1 MASNPREEKLLANQP
16 GPIDRRTFDA
26 QQLMDTHPPIWRD
39 RNKQVVFAIACPPGS
54 VHRGRLEYT
63 RWPAM
68 PPPDTLSV
76 ARIADLVESR
86 EDVYDYA
93 PLPGATD
100 AVEWHV
106 NFADPHLFVAYGS
119 SLLAQDEMQVAE
131 HPSLGA
137 LSEALRAGPA
147 RSLTVEN
154 GRPTPILVAGVE
166 RRCRLA
172 TDRNAAERRPGGL
185 YGNAFARAHPDVV
198 RGATT
203 RIDPPTVTN
212 LIAMAAPAGGYGPY
226 SVTEIAH
233 ILGTAYSAFRAAGLE
248 GIRHRGAGCHTVV
261 HTGFWGCG
269 AFGGN
274 RELMAML
281 QALAGRMAGVRRLV
295 FHTFDAPG
303 TAALSAALAGVERD
317 LGNSSAMTTKDLIK
331 EVAGMGYEWGESDG
345 N

>member
-1 MASNPREEKLLANQP
+1 MTTAP
-16 GPIDRRTFDA
+16 GPLDRRAFDT
-26 QQLMDTHPPIWRD
+26 QQLMDTHPPVWD
-39 RNKQVVFAIACPPGS
+39 DPNKQVVFAIACPPGS
-54 VHRGRLEYT
+54 VHQGRLEYT

-68 PPPDTLSV
+68 PLPDALSV
-76 ARIADLVESR
+76 AGVADLMESR
-86 EDVYDYA
+86 QDVYDYV
-93 PLPGATD
+93 PLPGTN

-137 LSEALRAGPA
+137 LSEALRAGRA
-147 RSLTVEN
+147 RALTVEN
-154 GRPTPILVAGVE
+154 GRPTPILVMGTE

-172 TDRNAAERRPGGL
+172 TDRNAAEGRPGGL
-185 YGNAFARAHPDVV
+185 YGNAFARARPDVV
-198 RGATT
+198 RRATT

-212 LIAMAAPAGGYGPY
+212 LIAMAAPSGGYGRY
-226 SVTEIAH
+226 GVAEIAH

-248 GIRHRGAGCHTVV
+248 ADRQRGSGCATIV

-281 QALAGRMAGVRRLV
+281 QVIAARMAGVRRLV
-295 FHTFDAPG
+295 FHTFDAAG
-303 TAALSAALAGVERD
+303 TGSLAAALARMERE
-317 LGNSSAMTTKDLIK
+317 LGSASAVGTESLMNA
-331 EVAGMGYEWGESDG
+331 VAGLGLEWGESDG